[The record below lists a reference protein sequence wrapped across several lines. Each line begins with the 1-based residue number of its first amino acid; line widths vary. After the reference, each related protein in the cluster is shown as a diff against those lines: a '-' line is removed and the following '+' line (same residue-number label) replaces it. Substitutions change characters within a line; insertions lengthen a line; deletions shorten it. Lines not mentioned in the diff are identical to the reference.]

1 MSATEQDLKDMVGKL
16 KGVEDKLLAMEKD
29 LKDKDQKLNDTIGEL
44 KGVGDKLVVTEQ
56 DLKEKNERLK
66 ETEKKLVDSENKITS
81 MDDVLKAAGKE
92 LLKVKAEYDQFK
104 MKGRGIFSCSLYP
117 YSSNK
122 TARKN

>member
-1 MSATEQDLKDMVGKL
+1 
-16 KGVEDKLLAMEKD
+16 
-29 LKDKDQKLNDTIGEL
+29 LNDTIGEL